1 MPGFSNKLVR
11 IVSSGLLSAGFCF
24 SLGQIAL
31 ASEAQGFE
39 LNNNGFELE
48 ASTVDAGPEVPNAHE
63 SNDGHTGLVNDKDE
77 TAPSTIDK
85 DSGLNNGTST
95 SDAPASPSIP
105 PSDDELN
112 SGGEPGSGVVS
123 NDPNASEND
132 GDFDHFAALSP
143 SAPADGWG
151 LSESGERVYYEGGSL
166 ATGERFIDGEW
177 YHFDESTGAL
187 SLGWLELE
195 SSGGKWVYYDPS
207 TGAMV
212 KGESY
217 NPCGNDAGAASYW
230 YYFDPY
236 TGATSYGWR
245 HLESSGGKWVY
256 YAPYT
261 GTMVKGE
268 SYNPSGNEEG
278 DGYHWY
284 LFDEA
289 TGAASYGWRW
299 LDAGFKW
306 VYYDD
311 VCAWMLYGEQLKPS
325 SASDASAH
333 WYYFDDVT
341 GAATHGWRYVQ
352 SGSKWCYYDDAMAWM
367 LYGTHLIEGKL
378 RVFNQYT
385 GACSKIGYQN
395 DPRYFQV
402 SSWNVSVPGSGIF
415 GYATPSQI
423 SVDASREDCVEA
435 MIGRAYDYLST
446 PYIWDY
452 SSWPGVGVDCAGLVM
467 QCLYAAGMDL
477 SPFTPYNHYYT
488 PGHDHYANDMWATNR
503 FMHVDWSNRQRGDL
517 ICYPGHIAIY
527 LGNDTII
534 EAVPSAGV
542 RIASVYA
549 WGSIKGAIRPFN

>member
-1 MPGFSNKLVR
+1 MSGFSNKLVR
-11 IVSSGLLSAGFCF
+11 IVGSGLLSAGLCF
-24 SLGQIAL
+24 SLGQAAL
-31 ASEAQGFE
+31 ASETQGFE
-39 LNNNGFELE
+39 VNNSFELE
-48 ASTVDAGPEVPNAHE
+48 ISAADMEPEVPNASE
-63 SNDGHTGLVNDKDE
+63 SHGNHMGPVDGEDE
-77 TAPSTIDK
+77 TVPSATNK
-85 DSGLNNGTST
+85 DSDLGKGEPS
-95 SDAPASPSIP
+95 SDALTSPSIT

-112 SGGEPGSGVVS
+112 SGSESSSGAASDDSDIPDKIVEP
-123 NDPNASEND
+123 DQ
-132 GDFDHFAALSP
+132 P
-143 SAPADGWG
+143 SAPSASADGWG
-151 LSESGERVYYEGGSL
+151 VSDSGDRVYYEGGAL
-166 ATGERFIDGEW
+166 ATGERLIDGEW

-187 SLGWLELE
+187 SLGWLELK

-217 NPCGNDAGAASYW
+217 NPCGNEEGDASFW

-268 SYNPSGNEEG
+268 SYNPSGNAEG

-284 LFDEA
+284 LFDEG
-289 TGAASYGWRW
+289 TGAASYGWKW
-299 LDAGFKW
+299 LNTGSKW
-306 VYYDD
+306 VYYDE

-325 SASDASAH
+325 SVSDPSTH
-333 WYYFDDVT
+333 WYYFDDTT

-402 SSWNVSVPGSGIF
+402 GSWNVSVPGSGIF

-435 MIGRAYDYLST
+435 MIGRAYNYLST

-477 SPFTPYNHYYT
+477 SPFTPYDHYYT
-488 PGHDHYANDMWATNR
+488 PGHDHYANDMWETDR

-527 LGNDTII
+527 LGDDTII
-534 EAVPSAGV
+534 EAVNPSVGV

-549 WGSIKGAIRPFN
+549 WSSIKGAIRPFN